1 MSCHSRD
8 MELEGNLGL
17 CVQVLVADTEM
28 AKKQVCSVS
37 CVLRKV
43 LERKGNYRGVGRESA

>member
-1 MSCHSRD
+1 